1 MGGTSPPFQGGLLNA
16 LLLVALLVGN
26 WDADFSNAARRDT
39 AIVPL
44 RYAMQGIG
52 LLGDY
57 TADATINLGVFVLGG
72 TREARNAKLA
82 TVSWI
87 GCVAV
92 TTLVKGI
99 VDRDRPDHLQSSRWD
114 SSFPSGHTSA
124 YFTLATVYGAKY
136 PRLIIPLAVLG
147 AGVAYSRVYLGE
159 HYPTDVLAGAALGI
173 GIGWL
178 ALKLEPQL
186 RKVPFLR

>member
-1 MGGTSPPFQGGLLNA
+1 MNS

-26 WDADFSNAARRDT
+26 WDVDLSNAARRDT
-39 AIVPL
+39 TIMPL
-44 RYAMQGIG
+44 RYAMQGTT

-57 TADATINLGVFVLGG
+57 TADATINLGVFVLGSS
-72 TREARNAKLA
+72 REARNAKLA
-82 TVSWI
+82 TVSWV
-87 GCVAV
+87 GCGAV

-99 VDRDRPDHLQSSRWD
+99 VDRERPNHVQSSRWD

-124 YFTLATVYGAKY
+124 YFALATVYGAKY

-159 HYPTDVLAGAALGI
+159 HYPTDVLAGAALGF

-178 ALKLEPQL
+178 TLKLEPQL
-186 RKVPFLR
+186 RKIPFLR

>member
-1 MGGTSPPFQGGLLNA
+1 
-16 LLLVALLVGN
+16 
-26 WDADFSNAARRDT
+26 
-39 AIVPL
+39 VPL
-44 RYAMQGIG
+44 RYAMQGIA

-72 TREARNAKLA
+72 SREARDAKLA

-87 GCVAV
+87 GCNAV
-92 TTLVKGI
+92 TTPVKGI

-124 YFTLATVYGAKY
+124 YFALAMVYGTKY
-136 PRLIIPLAVLG
+136 PRLFIPLAVIG

-173 GIGWL
+173 GIGRL
-178 ALKLEPQL
+178 TVKLEPQL
-186 RKVPFLR
+186 RKIPFLR